1 MRRFLPLAFALA
13 LALPVA
19 APAQP
24 RSYLATVVHVTD
36 GDTVWVRPSWG
47 GPSIQVRIQG
57 IDAPE
62 SCQAFGPQA
71 TQALRQR
78 LWRQPVKVEER
89 GRDDYRRTLARLQWS
104 GQDVGAWLVFSG
116 FAWSYRYR
124 RDPGPYASLQ
134 AQARQA
140 RRGLW
145 SEHQPIEPARFRKLH
160 GNCEPHERR

>member
-1 MRRFLPLAFALA
+1 MLHRLLLLAALWLPLA
-13 LALPVA
+13 ALP
-19 APAQP
+19 QP

-47 GPSIQVRIQG
+47 GPAIQVRIQG

-62 SCQAFGPQA
+62 SCQRFGLQA
-71 TQALRQR
+71 RMALQQR
-78 LWRQPVKVEER
+78 LLRQPVRVDER

-104 GQDVGAWLVFSG
+104 GHDVGSWLVFSG
-116 FAWSYRYR
+116 LAWSYRYR
-124 RDPGPYASLQ
+124 RDPGPYAGLQ

-145 SEHQPIEPARFRKLH
+145 SDSQPVEPARFRKLH
-160 GNCEPHERR
+160 GPCAPPDPR